1 MKKLLFTMAA
11 LLLLVLPSS
20 AMSYEQARQQ
30 ALFLTDK
37 MAYELN
43 LSEAQYEAAYE
54 INLDYLMS
62 INTVDDLAGNYWRW
76 RNLDMSYVLLE
87 WQYRAFCDAAYF
99 YRPLYWDTGCW
110 HFAIYARYPHR
121 DYYYFGRPTFYGV
134 YRGAHAWH
142 HNGDRSWYH
151 GRHYGG
157 PGPRGGMRDGFGR
170 GDFGHGY
177 RYRDGHMVAGNQHDC
192 PSYGSQTDR
201 PSYGGQDHRPYN
213 GSQPYGGVQ
222 GRRESST
229 RTTVRRPNPNGSQQ
243 RPSASRRYN
252 GSGQYGPATGVQRT
266 SPSSPRSFG
275 GSRSNPSQP
284 RSTFTAPTRPSRP
297 TPSSPRSGSPRG
309 GGNSGG
315 SHGSFGGHR

>member
-11 LLLLVLPSS
+11 LLLLALPSS

-99 YRPLYWDTGCW
+99 YRPLYWDTDCW

-121 DYYYFGRPTFYGV
+121 DYYYFGRPTF
-134 YRGAHAWH
+134 WCL
-142 HNGDRSWYH
+142 SW
-151 GRHYGG
+151 R
-157 PGPRGGMRDGFGR
+157 PRL
-170 GDFGHGY
+170 
-177 RYRDGHMVAGNQHDC
+177 A
-192 PSYGSQTDR
+192 SQ
-201 PSYGGQDHRPYN
+201 
-213 GSQPYGGVQ
+213 
-222 GRRESST
+222 
-229 RTTVRRPNPNGSQQ
+229 RRPQLVPRSPLWRSRSSWRNA
-243 RPSASRRYN
+243 RWFRSRRL
-252 GSGQYGPATGVQRT
+252 
-266 SPSSPRSFG
+266 
-275 GSRSNPSQP
+275 
-284 RSTFTAPTRPSRP
+284 RPWLQIS
-297 TPSSPRSGSPRG
+297 
-309 GGNSGG
+309 
-315 SHGSFGGHR
+315 